1 MIYSKFLAEFL
12 ESFKKRI
19 ESKRSTKMNN
29 NCNSTESEVDNLN
42 NTNAGKKKVIANDER
57 KSFNFKHRVKQ
68 ERSNCKDRPTENK
81 NEEIKSNTSATNQQ
95 IKPRKAY
102 FKMFNIFFF

>member
-1 MIYSKFLAEFL
+1 
-12 ESFKKRI
+12 
-19 ESKRSTKMNN
+19 MNI
-29 NCNSTESEVDNLN
+29 NCNSTIRKVDNFN
-42 NTNAGKKKVIANDER
+42 KKDIANDER

-95 IKPRKAY
+95 IKPRNTY
-102 FKMFNIFFF
+102 FI